1 MLTLAVMEAMKAHEL
16 SSCNW
21 RPRKAADVVQGV
33 ERADGTGLSSHL
45 KA

>member
-1 MLTLAVMEAMKAHEL
+1 MLTLAVMEAMRAHEL

-33 ERADGTGLSSHL
+33 ERADGTDLTLLL